1 MDRQCDPPPDWK
13 TDKTTNAGK
22 KPGRILEVSPELG
35 RSFQYFEVKRV
46 VRVWK
51 FELDC
56 DVEPRFQNGRLIRFE
71 IFGPSA
77 NLDATYR
84 DVKKWIDW
92 SVTKTTASASWAKM
106 PAWENRKWTE
116 DKLRQEVK
124 ERKQVFRGP
133 PPEDLSYKVCISFPI
148 LDICTIVL
156 KSHRS
161 RWHGHR
167 SSYMPLVSTPAM
179 FSAINL
185 SL

>member
-1 MDRQCDPPPDWK
+1 MDRKCDPPPDWK
-13 TDKTTNAGK
+13 MDKAANAGK
-22 KPGRILEVSPELG
+22 KPGRTLEVSPELG

-46 VRVWK
+46 VKAWN

-56 DVEPRFQNGRLIRFE
+56 DVEPRFQNGRLVRFE
-71 IFGPSA
+71 IYGPSA

-84 DVKKWIDW
+84 AVKKWIDR
-92 SVTKTTASASWAKM
+92 SVTKTAASASWAKL

-133 PPEDLSYKVCISFPI
+133 VPEGLSDKVWSSPPI
-148 LDICTIVL
+148 LDIYTIVL
-156 KSHRS
+156 NSHRS

-167 SSYMPLVSTPAM
+167 SSYMPLVSHPAM
-179 FSAINL
+179 SSAINL